1 MARIIV
7 PVVTVFDH
15 NGKPDYEANKK
26 VADFLIGYGVDGIL
40 ILGSTGE
47 FTELSV
53 SEKRAFLQSYA
64 DHVMVAWSCTQG
76 QAALRLTRRCNSPT
90 ASTIWVIELHS

>member
-64 DHVMVAWSCTQG
+64 DHVNGRV
-76 QAALRLTRRCNSPT
+76 
-90 ASTIWVIELHS
+90 ELYAGTGSITFKRM